1 MEKYDGKDLEESDM
15 KRIFKLY
22 LKTKSKSWS

>member
-1 MEKYDGKDLEESDM
+1 MEKYDGKELEETDM

-22 LKTKSKSWS
+22 LKIKSKAWS